1 MGVIGSSGGGYAT
14 VNPTQG
20 NPMGEALQNVENSA
34 FKYNAIKR
42 ENQQAEAEQQK
53 ALRDAKDKELK
64 ENQEYASKHKIPTTG
79 IGSIDKAALDF
90 LIDNKN
96 LYNVAKNTYKNS
108 NSDEERRNALETM
121 TNLETSVDVAKALPE
136 MLNTS
141 AKDLE
146 DGVRQKKYNPLSSTN
161 AAKTIEAMSK
171 GDMKV
176 VFKSNGIPTFIT
188 YKRDGQGNLT
198 EIIDKE
204 MTMEQ
209 LKQKIAPI
217 MNYSSEMNNE
227 DFKKGLPKDAQEWE
241 VGDNVYK
248 GYKDI
253 GVLAEQHANSIVTN
267 RDKMYGVAADAGVT
281 PKTDL
286 ADYTTEEIDKV
297 RNYIKKGLED
307 KYKPSITTNNAKL
320 SREQTAANQA
330 ADNTIARENLEV
342 SKANSKANIDAKKAA
357 KNTIT
362 VNKKTVSLTTAGRKR
377 VAQYKLDNPEIKK
390 IDYDQVPFEPGEIE
404 TVTTTYSVV
413 KKTNPTTAKQKPPA
427 KKQISRSE
435 IASKAKAAGYSTK
448 EYEALLI
455 KKGISI
461 KN

>member
-34 FKYNAIKR
+34 FKYNAIRSEK
-42 ENQQAEAEQQK
+42 EQLEASQLK
-53 ALRDAKDKELK
+53 AIRDAKDKELK
-64 ENQEYASKHKIPTTG
+64 ENQAYADKHKIPTTA
-79 IGSIDKAALDF
+79 ISSVNKAVLDF
-90 LIDNKN
+90 STDNKN
-96 LYNVAKNTYKNS
+96 MYNNAANIYKTS
-108 NSDEERRNALETM
+108 NNEEERKNALETM
-121 TNLETSVDVAKALPE
+121 SNLESSFEVAKALPE
-136 MLNTS
+136 MLNAS

-146 DGVRQKKYNPLSSTN
+146 DGVRQGKYNPMSSTN

-176 VFKSNGIPTFIT
+176 VFTPNGIPTFIT
-188 YKRDGQGNLT
+188 YKRDNQGNLS
-198 EIIDKE
+198 EVIDKE
-204 MTMEQ
+204 MTLDQ
-209 LKQKIAPI
+209 LKQKLTPI
-217 MNYSSEMNNE
+217 MAFDSKTNDI
-227 DFKKGLPKDAQEWE
+227 DFGKTLGDRIETEKGNSIIKEYPNLSDA
-241 VGDNVYK
+241 
-248 GYKDI
+248 
-253 GVLAEQHANSIVTN
+253 AEQNANSIVTN

-286 ADYTTEEIDKV
+286 ADYTPEEVLKV
-297 RNYIKKGLED
+297 KKYIKEGLEA
-307 KYKPSITTNNAKL
+307 KYQPSVTTNNAKL

-330 ADNTIARENLEV
+330 ADNAIARENLEV

-404 TVTTTYSVV
+404 TVTTTSSVV
-413 KKTNPTTAKQKPPA
+413 KKTNPTTAKPKPKEKPKPFDA
-427 KKQISRSE
+427 NAFYKNHKK
-435 IASKAKAAGYSTK
+435 K
-448 EYEALLI
+448 
-455 KKGISI
+455 
-461 KN
+461 